1 MLSLTNKNVA
11 KNTEARYY
19 VLMKTNGKPVVALI
33 YDFDGTLS
41 PGNMQEFSF
50 IKALGMSAHEFW
62 EKSDRLSSKNDA
74 SNILCYMKTM
84 LDEAKYRNISIS
96 RKSFTKFGKEIELF
110 EGVKE
115 WFKLINDYGKE
126 KGLEIKHYI
135 NSSGLKEMIEGTS
148 IAQEFEQ
155 IFACSFLYNSD
166 GIAEWPGV
174 AIDYTTK
181 TQFIFKINKGIKK
194 ISDSVEI
201 NKFVPEN
208 ERPVPFK
215 RMIYFG
221 DGETDIP
228 CMKLVKQNGGYS
240 VAVYTPDDEKK
251 QRKAE
256 QLILDGRVNFV
267 SPANYR
273 LNGEVYSIVTVIL
286 DKIKSDYDFD
296 NLLLKHKHDA
306 EQMKLCK

>member
-1 MLSLTNKNVA
+1 MENN
-11 KNTEARYY
+11 N
-19 VLMKTNGKPVVALI
+19 KPVVALI

-50 IKALGMSAHEFW
+50 IKALGISARDFW
-62 EKSDRLSSKNDA
+62 EKSDKLSTENDA

-84 LDEAKYRNISIS
+84 LAEAKYRNISIS
-96 RKSFTKFGKEIELF
+96 RTSFTKFGREIELF
-110 EGVKE
+110 EGVKD
-115 WFKLINDYGKE
+115 WFKLINEYGKS

-148 IAQEFEQ
+148 IAKEFEQ

-240 VAVYTPDDEKK
+240 VAVYKPDDEKK

-256 QLILDGRVNFV
+256 QLILDERVNFV
-267 SPANYR
+267 SPANYTQ
-273 LNGEVYSIVTVIL
+273 NGDVYNIVTVVL

-296 NLLLKHKHDA
+296 NLLQKHRRDA
-306 EQMKLCK
+306 EKLFSQ

>member
-1 MLSLTNKNVA
+1 MRN
-11 KNTEARYY
+11 
-19 VLMKTNGKPVVALI
+19 NGKSVVALI

-50 IKALGMSAHEFW
+50 IKALNMSAGEFW
-62 EKSDRLSSKNDA
+62 TKTNKLSEASDA
-74 SNILCYMKTM
+74 SSILCYMKTM

-96 RKSFTKFGKEIELF
+96 RNSFTKFGNEIELF
-110 EGVKE
+110 DGVKE
-115 WFKLINDYGKE
+115 WFKLINDYGAE

-148 IAQEFEQ
+148 IAKEFEQ

-181 TQFIFKINKGIKK
+181 TQFIFKINKGIKTV
-194 ISDSVEI
+194 SDSVAI

-208 ERPVPFK
+208 ERAVPFK

-240 VAVYTPDDEKK
+240 VAVYKPKDLKK
-251 QRKAE
+251 QQKAQ

-267 SPANYR
+267 SPANYKKD
-273 LNGEVYSIVTVIL
+273 GDVYKIVSVIL

-296 NLLLKHKHDA
+296 NLLLKHKTDA
-306 EQMKLCK
+306 EKATE

>member
-1 MLSLTNKNVA
+1 MENNNK
-11 KNTEARYY
+11 
-19 VLMKTNGKPVVALI
+19 PIVALI

-50 IKALGMSAHEFW
+50 IKALGMSARDFW
-62 EKSDRLSSKNDA
+62 EKSDKLSTENDA

-84 LDEAKYRNISIS
+84 LNEAKYRNISIS
-96 RKSFTKFGKEIELF
+96 RTSFTKFGREIELF
-110 EGVKE
+110 EGVKD
-115 WFKLINDYGKE
+115 WFKLINEYGKS

-148 IAQEFEQ
+148 IAKEFEQ

-240 VAVYTPDDEKK
+240 VAVYKPDDEKK

-256 QLILDGRVNFV
+256 QLILDERVNFV

-296 NLLLKHKHDA
+296 NLLLKHRRDA
-306 EQMKLCK
+306 EKLFSQ

>member
-1 MLSLTNKNVA
+1 MPKQGRNDKGLRKCSPFFVFKHLIVA
-11 KNTEARYY
+11 KNAEEGYH
-19 VLMKTNGKPVVALI
+19 VLMKTKDNPVVALI

-62 EKSDRLSSKNDA
+62 EKSDKLSKEKDA

-96 RKSFTKFGKEIELF
+96 RKSFTKFVKEVELF
-110 EGVKE
+110 EGVKD
-115 WFKLINDYGKE
+115 WFKLINEYGNS

-135 NSSGLKEMIEGTS
+135 NSSGLKEMIEGTP
-148 IAQEFEQ
+148 IAKEFEQ

-201 NKFVPEN
+201 NKFVP
-208 ERPVPFK
+208 
-215 RMIYFG
+215 
-221 DGETDIP
+221 
-228 CMKLVKQNGGYS
+228 
-240 VAVYTPDDEKK
+240 
-251 QRKAE
+251 
-256 QLILDGRVNFV
+256 
-267 SPANYR
+267 
-273 LNGEVYSIVTVIL
+273 
-286 DKIKSDYDFD
+286 
-296 NLLLKHKHDA
+296 
-306 EQMKLCK
+306 

>member
-1 MLSLTNKNVA
+1 MENN
-11 KNTEARYY
+11 N
-19 VLMKTNGKPVVALI
+19 KPVVALI

-50 IKALGMSAHEFW
+50 IKALGMSARDFW
-62 EKSDRLSSKNDA
+62 EKSDKLSTENDA

-84 LDEAKYRNISIS
+84 LNEAKYRNISIS
-96 RKSFTKFGKEIELF
+96 RTSFTKFGREIELF
-110 EGVKE
+110 EGVKD
-115 WFKLINDYGKE
+115 WFKLINEYGKS

-148 IAQEFEQ
+148 IAKEFEQ

-240 VAVYTPDDEKK
+240 VAVYKPDDEKK

-267 SPANYR
+267 SPANYK
-273 LNGEVYSIVTVIL
+273 LNGEVYNIVTVIL

-296 NLLLKHKHDA
+296 SLLQKHRRDA
-306 EQMKLCK
+306 EKLFSQ

>member
-1 MLSLTNKNVA
+1 MENN
-11 KNTEARYY
+11 N
-19 VLMKTNGKPVVALI
+19 KPVVALI

-50 IKALGMSAHEFW
+50 IKALGMSARDFW
-62 EKSDRLSSKNDA
+62 EKSDKLSTENDA

-84 LDEAKYRNISIS
+84 LNEAKYRNISIS
-96 RKSFTKFGKEIELF
+96 RTSFTKFGREIELF
-110 EGVKE
+110 EGVKD
-115 WFKLINDYGKE
+115 WFKLINEYGKS

-148 IAQEFEQ
+148 IAKEFEQ

-240 VAVYTPDDEKK
+240 VAVYKPDDEKK

-256 QLILDGRVNFV
+256 QLILDERVNFV

-296 NLLLKHKHDA
+296 NLLLKHRRDA
-306 EQMKLCK
+306 EKLFSQ

>member
-1 MLSLTNKNVA
+1 MENN
-11 KNTEARYY
+11 N
-19 VLMKTNGKPVVALI
+19 KPVVALI

-50 IKALGMSAHEFW
+50 IKALGMSARDFW
-62 EKSDRLSSKNDA
+62 EKSDKLSTENDA

-84 LDEAKYRNISIS
+84 LNEAKYRNISIS
-96 RKSFTKFGKEIELF
+96 RTSFTKFGREIELF
-110 EGVKE
+110 EGVKD
-115 WFKLINDYGKE
+115 WFKLINEYGKS

-148 IAQEFEQ
+148 IAKEFEQ

-181 TQFIFKINKGIKK
+181 TLFIFKINKGIKK

-240 VAVYTPDDEKK
+240 VAVYKPDDEKK

-267 SPANYR
+267 SPANYK
-273 LNGEVYSIVTVIL
+273 LNGEVYNIVTVIL

-296 NLLLKHKHDA
+296 NLLQKHRRDA
-306 EQMKLCK
+306 EKLFSQ

>member
-1 MLSLTNKNVA
+1 MENTN
-11 KNTEARYY
+11 
-19 VLMKTNGKPVVALI
+19 KPVVALI

-62 EKSDRLSSKNDA
+62 EKSDKLSKEKDA

-96 RKSFTKFGKEIELF
+96 RKSFTKFGKEVELF
-110 EGVKE
+110 EGVKD
-115 WFKLINDYGKE
+115 WFKLINEYGNS

-135 NSSGLKEMIEGTS
+135 NSSGLKEMIEGTP
-148 IAQEFEQ
+148 IAKEFEQ

-240 VAVYTPDDEKK
+240 VAVYKPGDEKK

-256 QLILDGRVNFV
+256 QLILDKRVNFV
-267 SPANYR
+267 SPANYKKD
-273 LNGEVYSIVTVIL
+273 GEVYSIVTVIL

-296 NLLLKHKHDA
+296 NLLLKHKRDA
-306 EQMKLCK
+306 EKLKSC

>member
-1 MLSLTNKNVA
+1 MENN
-11 KNTEARYY
+11 N
-19 VLMKTNGKPVVALI
+19 KPVVALI

-50 IKALGMSAHEFW
+50 IKALGMSARDFW
-62 EKSDRLSSKNDA
+62 EKSDKLSTENDA

-84 LDEAKYRNISIS
+84 LNEAKYRNISIS
-96 RKSFTKFGKEIELF
+96 RTSFTKFGREIELF
-110 EGVKE
+110 EGVKD
-115 WFKLINDYGKE
+115 WFKLINEYGKS

-148 IAQEFEQ
+148 IAKEFEQ

-228 CMKLVKQNGGYS
+228 CMKLVEQNGGYS
-240 VAVYTPDDEKK
+240 VAVYKPDDEKK

-267 SPANYR
+267 SPANYK
-273 LNGEVYSIVTVIL
+273 LNGEVYNIVTVIL

-296 NLLLKHKHDA
+296 SLLQKHRRDA
-306 EQMKLCK
+306 EKLFSQ

>member
-1 MLSLTNKNVA
+1 MA
-11 KNTEARYY
+11 KNTEARYH
-19 VLMKTNGKPVVALI
+19 VLMETNDKPVVALI

-50 IKALGMSAHEFW
+50 IKALNMSAGEFW
-62 EKSDRLSSKNDA
+62 QKTNKMSSESDA
-74 SNILCYMKTM
+74 SSILCYMKTM

-96 RKSFTKFGKEIELF
+96 RKSFTKFGREIELF
-110 EGVKE
+110 EGVKN
-115 WFKLINDYGKE
+115 WFKLINEYGNS

-148 IAQEFEQ
+148 IAKEFEQ

-240 VAVYTPDDEKK
+240 IAVYKPDDRKK
-251 QRKAE
+251 QKKAE
-256 QLILDGRVNFV
+256 QLILDERVNFV
-267 SPANYR
+267 SPANYKE
-273 LNGEVYSIVTVIL
+273 NGEVYSIVTVIL

-296 NLLLKHKHDA
+296 NLLMEHKLGAEKMLKK
-306 EQMKLCK
+306 C

>member
-1 MLSLTNKNVA
+1 MENTN
-11 KNTEARYY
+11 
-19 VLMKTNGKPVVALI
+19 KPVVALI

-62 EKSDRLSSKNDA
+62 EKSDKLSKEKDA

-96 RKSFTKFGKEIELF
+96 RKSFTKFGKEVELF
-110 EGVKE
+110 EGVKD
-115 WFKLINDYGKE
+115 WFKLINEYGNS

-135 NSSGLKEMIEGTS
+135 NSSGLKEMIEGTP
-148 IAQEFEQ
+148 IAKEFEQ

-240 VAVYTPDDEKK
+240 VAVYKPGDEKK

-256 QLILDGRVNFV
+256 QLILDKRVNFV
-267 SPANYR
+267 SPANYKK
-273 LNGEVYSIVTVIL
+273 NGEVYSIVTVIL

-296 NLLLKHKHDA
+296 NLLLKHKRDA
-306 EQMKLCK
+306 EKLKTC

>member
-1 MLSLTNKNVA
+1 MENN
-11 KNTEARYY
+11 N
-19 VLMKTNGKPVVALI
+19 KPVVALI

-50 IKALGMSAHEFW
+50 IKALGMSARDFW
-62 EKSDRLSSKNDA
+62 EKSDKLSTENDA

-84 LDEAKYRNISIS
+84 LNEAKYRNISIS
-96 RKSFTKFGKEIELF
+96 RTSFTKFGREIELF
-110 EGVKE
+110 EGVKD
-115 WFKLINDYGKE
+115 WFKLINEYGKS

-148 IAQEFEQ
+148 IAKEFEQ

-240 VAVYTPDDEKK
+240 VAVYKPDDEKK

-267 SPANYR
+267 SPANYK
-273 LNGEVYSIVTVIL
+273 LNGEVYNIVTVIL

-296 NLLLKHKHDA
+296 NLLQKHRRDA
-306 EQMKLCK
+306 EKLFSQ

>member
-1 MLSLTNKNVA
+1 MENN
-11 KNTEARYY
+11 N
-19 VLMKTNGKPVVALI
+19 KPVVALI

-50 IKALGMSAHEFW
+50 IKALGMSARDFW
-62 EKSDRLSSKNDA
+62 EKSDKLSTENDA

-84 LDEAKYRNISIS
+84 LNEAKYRNISIS
-96 RKSFTKFGKEIELF
+96 RTSFTKFGREIELF
-110 EGVKE
+110 EGVKD
-115 WFKLINDYGKE
+115 WFKLINEYGKS

-148 IAQEFEQ
+148 IAKEFEQ

-240 VAVYTPDDEKK
+240 VAVYKPGDEKK

-256 QLILDGRVNFV
+256 QLILDERVNFV
-267 SPANYR
+267 SPA
-273 LNGEVYSIVTVIL
+273 
-286 DKIKSDYDFD
+286 
-296 NLLLKHKHDA
+296 
-306 EQMKLCK
+306 

>member
-1 MLSLTNKNVA
+1 MA
-11 KNTEARYY
+11 KNAEEGYH
-19 VLMKTNGKPVVALI
+19 VLMKTNDKPVVALI

-50 IKALGMSAHEFW
+50 IKALNMSAGEFW
-62 EKSDRLSSKNDA
+62 QKANKLSEDNDA
-74 SNILCYMKTM
+74 SSILCYMKTM

-96 RKSFTKFGKEIELF
+96 RKSFTQFGKEIELF
-110 EGVKE
+110 EGVAA
-115 WFKLINDYGKE
+115 WFKTINEYGKS

-148 IAQEFEQ
+148 IAAEFEQ

-166 GIAEWPGV
+166 GIAMWPGV

-181 TQFIFKINKGIKK
+181 TQFIFKINKGIKE

-201 NKFVPEN
+201 NKFVPDS

-240 VAVYTPDDEKK
+240 VAVYKPGDAKK
-251 QRKAE
+251 QSRAE

-267 SPANYR
+267 SPANYK
-273 LNGEVYSIVTVIL
+273 LKGDVYNIVSVIL

-296 NLLLKHKHDA
+296 NLLAEHKHGA
-306 EQMKLCK
+306 EKMLKKC